1 MRRPPAW
8 SAASALALV
17 LAAGVALR
25 AARLDRPLWI
35 DEAVTWAAAE
45 LPVAQ
50 ILELRHR
57 ERHPPLYYVL
67 QHFLRLAVPD
77 SEAGLRALSVLCSC
91 LALGAVLWLL
101 YRHWGAREALCAGV
115 LVALCSFDI
124 YYAQEARMYA
134 LLACLWLAHLWSLNE
149 MLEGSRRAAALWVVA
164 CALLAYTH
172 FHGLLVALLGIAAA
186 VGITVRRRV
195 ASTGRALFPELH
207 IAAAAALVLPG
218 LVWLLQRLAG
228 DPGAARVDRPDVA
241 DLLRFAGLS
250 SAGLIGARSQFLS
263 AEDLAPSALQAVPEL
278 AWSVV
283 GVALLAVP
291 LVVGVRRAA
300 RRDGR
305 WRRLLALSVV
315 IGLSTV
321 LVPFAAGLLFR
332 GYAWALKTL
341 LGPSVMGLVWA
352 GIGLAG
358 LRPPVRAALLA
369 AYMLIAACSL
379 VPFYTKWVKTPVGA
393 ALQNLARSPES
404 DRIVLIERAPRAPL
418 AFFYLRSQAEILAPM
433 PGPGAW
439 TVARITPGGPWGW
452 LAEPEIIS
460 CESLARHGDRPIHL
474 VVRRHRVRAEI
485 DRWPECLRKRSL
497 LEFRRDRWRP
507 LRLAPPSPG

>member
-8 SAASALALV
+8 SAASSLALV

-67 QHFLRLAVPD
+67 QHFLRLAEPD
-77 SEAGLRALSVLCSC
+77 SEAGLRAL
-91 LALGAVLWLL
+91 
-101 YRHWGAREALCAGV
+101 
-115 LVALCSFDI
+115 
-124 YYAQEARMYA
+124 
-134 LLACLWLAHLWSLNE
+134 
-149 MLEGSRRAAALWVVA
+149 
-164 CALLAYTH
+164 
-172 FHGLLVALLGIAAA
+172 
-186 VGITVRRRV
+186 
-195 ASTGRALFPELH
+195 FPALH

-228 DPGAARVDRPDVA
+228 DPGAARGDRPDVA

-278 AWSVV
+278 AWSAV
-283 GVALLAVP
+283 GMALLAVP
-291 LVVGVRRAA
+291 LVVGARRAF

-315 IGLSTV
+315 IGLGTV

-341 LGPSVMGLVWA
+341 LGPSVMVLVWA

-358 LRPPVRAALLA
+358 LRPPVRATLLA
-369 AYMLIAACSL
+369 AYTLIAAGSL
-379 VPFYTKWVKTPVGA
+379 VPFYTKWVKTPLGA
-393 ALQNLARSPES
+393 ALQDLARSPET

-418 AFFYLRSQAEILAPM
+418 AFYYLGSQAEILAPM

-452 LAEPEIIS
+452 LAEPEIVS

-474 VVRRHRVRAEI
+474 VARRHRVRAEI
-485 DRWPECLRKRSL
+485 DRWPESLRNRRL

-507 LRLAPPSPG
+507 LLLP

>member
-1 MRRPPAW
+1 MGRPSAW
-8 SAASALALV
+8 TAAAALALV

-25 AARLDRPLWI
+25 AAGLDRPLWI

-50 ILELRHR
+50 ILKLRHR

-67 QHFLRLAVPD
+67 QHFLLLAVPD
-77 SEAGLRALSVLCSC
+77 SEAGLRALSLLCSS
-91 LALGAVLWLL
+91 LTLGVALWLL

-115 LVALCSFDI
+115 LLALSSFDI

-134 LLACLWLAHLWSLNE
+134 LLSCLWLAHLWSLNE
-149 MLEGSRRAAALWVVA
+149 MLEGSRRAGAVWVAA

-172 FHGLLVALLGIAAA
+172 FHGLLVALLGIATALWF
-186 VGITVRRRV
+186 TVRRR
-195 ASTGRALFPELH
+195 AAGSGRALFPALP
-207 IAAAAALVLPG
+207 IAGAVALLLPS
-218 LVWLLQRLAG
+218 LAWLLQRLAA
-228 DPGAARVDRPDVA
+228 DPGAAGGDRPDVA

-263 AEDLAPSALQAVPEL
+263 AEDLAPSGLRAVPEL
-278 AWSVV
+278 AWSAV
-283 GVALLAVP
+283 GAALLAVP
-291 LVVGVRRAA
+291 LIVGLRRAA
-300 RRDGR
+300 HRDGR
-305 WRRLLALSVV
+305 WRRLVALSA
-315 IGLSTV
+315 ILGLGTV

-341 LGPSVMGLVWA
+341 LGPSVMVLLWA

-358 LRPPVRAALLA
+358 LRPPVRAALLGSYA
-369 AYMLIAACSL
+369 LLAACSL
-379 VPFYTKWVKTPVGA
+379 APFYTEWDKTPLGA
-393 ALQNLARSPES
+393 ALQDLARNPET

-418 AFFYLRSQAEILAPM
+418 AFFYLRSGAEILAPM

-439 TVARITPGGPWGW
+439 TVARITPAGPWGW
-452 LAEPEIIS
+452 LAEPETVS

-474 VVRRHRVRAEI
+474 VARRHRVRAEI
-485 DRWPECLRKRSL
+485 DQWPECLRNRRL
-497 LEFRRDRWRP
+497 LEFRRNRWRP
-507 LRLAPPSPG
+507 LRLAQPSPG